1 MSEISSSINDSLPNL
16 WIASE
21 IHCYNTNPGSI
32 IYTTNFITRCLLFLP
47 VCIYILYVGLQRWWQ
62 QHLTSI
68 SATKSPSDIFT
79 YHLMVMELFSMLG
92 NIVFFSALFQDHLS
106 VALFGFCLWS
116 FGWYGE
122 RFFHLV
128 TCVEHYLAVIHPIT
142 YLSLRKERGVRMR
155 NIITGVVWLLTT
167 AETSL
172 LSVDLV
178 TFVVDLSLSVVSFI
192 AVCFCNFSV
201 LCALIRPGPGEHGS
215 DRGRFHHSKKRA
227 FYTITAILGVL
238 LLRCVWNLCMCFTFM
253 MKTGRHCVTMVL
265 GVWIHFPSSL
275 LLPLLFLYRSGTLSC
290 HMNNTDTD

>member
-1 MSEISSSINDSLPNL
+1 MSAIFFSVNDSLPNL

-21 IHCYNTNPGSI
+21 IHCYNTSPGSM
-32 IYTTNFITRCLLFLP
+32 IYTTNFITRCLLILP

-62 QHLTSI
+62 KHLTSI
-68 SATKSPSDIFT
+68 SASKSPSDIFT
-79 YHLMVMELFSMLG
+79 YHLAVMELFSMLG
-92 NIVFFSALFQDHLS
+92 NVIFFSAVIQDHHS
-106 VALFGFCLWS
+106 VALPGFYLWAV
-116 FGWYGE
+116 GWYGE
-122 RFFHLV
+122 TFFHIL

-172 LSVDLV
+172 LSFDLV
-178 TFVVDLSLSVVSFI
+178 TFVVEFCLLVVFLI
-192 AVCFCNFSV
+192 AVCFCSVSV

-215 DRGRFHHSKKRA
+215 DRGRLHHSKKRA

-238 LLRCVWNLCMCFTFM
+238 LLRCVWNLYMSFTFM
-253 MKTGRHCVTMVL
+253 MKTGRHCVTIAL

-275 LLPLLFLYRSGTLSC
+275 LLPFLFLYRSVTLPC
-290 HMNNTDTD
+290 HMNDTGMD